1 MRGAR
6 IREKLARG
14 GVVLNVMLPF
24 HSPALVEM
32 LGLSGVDMVLL
43 DAEHGAIDEGMCE
56 HMVRAAD
63 VVDLPAIVRTP
74 RNDAPTILRYL
85 DLGASGVMPP
95 HVTTVEDAERAVEAT
110 KYGPEGK
117 RSYGGPRAGMYGARE
132 SAVDYVR
139 RANHETLVVGLFE
152 DASGIDQIDRILA
165 VKGLDALCVGPND
178 LAFSMGYPAQP
189 WHPEVQKVVDRVI
202 EAARKAGKATGLPAS
217 DPKQAHEHVERG
229 CRIISYG
236 VGAIVMSGAKGL
248 MAGLTTKS

>member
-6 IREKLARG
+6 IREKLDRG
-14 GVVLNVMLPF
+14 GVVLNVMIPF
-24 HSPALVEM
+24 HSPAVVEM

-56 HMVRAAD
+56 HMVRAAE

-74 RNDAPTILRYL
+74 RNDAATILRYL

-95 HVTTVEDAERAVEAT
+95 HVASVDDAERAVEAA

-117 RSYGGPRAGMYGARE
+117 RSFGGPRAGMYGARE
-132 SAVDYVR
+132 SAPDYVK
-139 RANHETLVVGLFE
+139 RANRETLVIGLFE
-152 DASGIDQIDRILA
+152 DASGVDQIDQIFA
-165 VKGLDALCVGPND
+165 VEGLDALVVGPND

-189 WHPEVQKVVDRVI
+189 WHPEVQRVVDGVI
-202 EAARKAGKATGLPAS
+202 EAARRAGKATGLPAS
-217 DPKQAHEHVERG
+217 DLAQAQNHVERG

-236 VGAIVMSGAKGL
+236 VGSILMSGARSF
-248 MAGLTTKS
+248 MAGLSP